1 MKRTKYSKN
10 RKFKGY
16 CHPAPVAAATKQ
28 QENERG
34 VLLLPC
40 RHLCVC
46 KGCSERRELTL
57 CPLCRD
63 RIAETLVVYS

>member
-1 MKRTKYSKN
+1 MKGFCRSV
-10 RKFKGY
+10 
-16 CHPAPVAAATKQ
+16 PVAVDIKQ

-46 KGCSERRELTL
+46 KGCSERPELTL

-63 RIAETLVVYS
+63 HIAETLVVYS

>member
-1 MKRTKYSKN
+1 MHRGTTSTEIRHKAGELPPHN
-10 RKFKGY
+10 
-16 CHPAPVAAATKQ
+16 H
-28 QENERG
+28 ENERG

-46 KGCSERRELTL
+46 TGCSERREISS

-63 RIAETLVVYS
+63 TIAERLIVYS